1 MSSVVAELLFL
12 AYPNK
17 EEGFL
22 SKRRSAIVARKHLN
36 LIGRAIIP
44 VSEIKSRLK
53 PVPPS
58 VFGNALEA
66 LVGAIYIDKGI
77 GAARIFIQNNI
88 YNSEFLQ
95 ELLDLDFK
103 SKLLKY
109 SQKEGVRIK
118 YQIEKKEGLDHQ
130 KKFLVS
136 VIVNGEKITQGAGYS
151 KKEAEQMAAKKAIN
165 NMFLA

>member
-1 MSSVVAELLFL
+1 MSLVVAELLFL
-12 AYPNK
+12 AHPNK

-22 SKRRSAIVARKHLN
+22 SKRRSVIVARKHLN

-44 VSEIKSRLK
+44 ANKIKSRLK

-58 VFGNALEA
+58 VFGNVLEA

-88 YNSEFLQ
+88 YKSEFLQ

-109 SQKEGVRIK
+109 SQKEGARIN

-136 VIVNGEKITQGAGYS
+136 VIVNGKKITQGSGYS
-151 KKEAEQMAAKKAIN
+151 KKEAEQMAAKKAIKK
-165 NMFLA
+165 MFLV